1 MKLKTLLLCGLS
13 LLFCPPL
20 FAQSAAPDPVAE
32 QLFTPE
38 FLKQHHESVGL
49 TEEQKSWFKEAF
61 EKVMARIS
69 ELQPQLRQETEA
81 LAALLKKERPDEA
94 AALAQA
100 DKALKV
106 ENEIKRVQLAL
117 LVQIKGKLTPE
128 QQAKLRELK
137 GRSGAIQEKLQ
148 RAQAMAK
155 QWQADGKDLT
165 EVVQLKEEFERL
177 SREGKVKE
185 VEMVLDKVLKILGA
199 K

>member
-1 MKLKTLLLCGLS
+1 MKLTTIFLCGLC
-13 LLFCPPL
+13 LIPGAPL
-20 FAQSAAPDPVAE
+20 FAQPAAPDPVAE

-38 FLKQHHESVGL
+38 ILRQHHEAVGL
-49 TEEQKSWFKEAF
+49 TEEQKNWFKEAF
-61 EKVMARIS
+61 EKVQARIA

-81 LAALLKKERPDEA
+81 LAALLKKEQPDGA

-117 LVQIKGKLTPE
+117 LVQIKGKLTSE
-128 QQAKLRELK
+128 QQAKLREFK
-137 GRSGAIQEKLQ
+137 GRGGAIQEKIQ
-148 RAQAMAK
+148 RAHAIAK

-185 VEMVLDKVLKILGA
+185 VEAVLDKVLKILGA